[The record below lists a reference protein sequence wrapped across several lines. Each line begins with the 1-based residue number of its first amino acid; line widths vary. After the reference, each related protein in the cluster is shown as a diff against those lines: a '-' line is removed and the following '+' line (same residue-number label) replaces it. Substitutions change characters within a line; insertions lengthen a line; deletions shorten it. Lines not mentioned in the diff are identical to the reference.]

1 MPSKNSFN
9 NFAKESSWLD
19 KNILISLGIF
29 LCTYGVL
36 GWSIA
41 SIVESWAS
49 IINEH
54 SIVTHFLLQDKVLLL
69 IIKLLILAITVLV
82 SLGLTS
88 PLALMTFIFEESI
101 NSDLKAFIA
110 IFVWSI
116 ILVFIFCSIDYFAD
130 LLVITSTNIL
140 LRLELQKSKFKNWQ
154 IFFVTLIL
162 AFIGFTLGMFLFNF
176 FSVG

>member
-9 NFAKESSWLD
+9 NLGKESSWLD
-19 KNILISLGIF
+19 KNILIFLGIF
-29 LCTYGVL
+29 LCTYSVL

-41 SIVESWAS
+41 SIVESWAN
-49 IINEH
+49 IINDH
-54 SIVTHFLLQDKVLLL
+54 TMAINFLIQEKILLL

-82 SLGLTS
+82 SLGLSS
-88 PLALMTFIFEESI
+88 PLTLMTFIFEESI

-110 IFVWSI
+110 ILVWSI

-140 LRLELQKSKFKNWQ
+140 LRLDLQKSKLKSWQ

-176 FSVG
+176 LSVA

>member
-9 NFAKESSWLD
+9 HLEKESSWLEQ
-19 KNILISLGIF
+19 NLLISLGIF
-29 LCTYGVL
+29 LCTYTVL

-41 SIVESWAS
+41 SIVEYWAN

-54 SIVTHFLLQDKVLLL
+54 TMVTHFLIQERILLL
-69 IIKLLILAITVLV
+69 IIKLLILAITVIV
-82 SLGLTS
+82 SLGLSS
-88 PLALMTFIFEESI
+88 PIAVMTFLFENSI

-110 IFVWSI
+110 VLVWSV

-140 LRLELQKSKFKNWQ
+140 LRLDLQKSKFKNWQ
-154 IFFVTLIL
+154 IFFVTVIL
-162 AFIGFTLGMFLFNF
+162 AFIGFTLGIFLFNF
-176 FSVG
+176 LSIS